1 MAHTEELHDVE
12 LVSVLVVSGVYC
24 IACIA
29 RKASIPV
36 DRVTAAFCRMEKD
49 WREPLIDTAEC
60 MSCRALTTVYSL
72 RVP

>member
-1 MAHTEELHDVE
+1 MAQTEALHDVE
-12 LVSVLVVSGVYC
+12 LVSVLVVSGAYC

-36 DRVTAAFCRMEKD
+36 DRVTAAFRRIEKEWCD
-49 WREPLIDTAEC
+49 PLIDTATC
-60 MSCRALTTVYSL
+60 MSCRALTTVYAL